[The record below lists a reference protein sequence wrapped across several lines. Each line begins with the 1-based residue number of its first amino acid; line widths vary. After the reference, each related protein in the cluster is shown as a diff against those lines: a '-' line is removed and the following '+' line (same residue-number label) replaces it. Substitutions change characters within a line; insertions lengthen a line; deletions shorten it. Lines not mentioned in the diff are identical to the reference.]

1 MGWGVRRECMGPF
14 SQCESSQLGGLIKDG
29 GLVEEGCLDI
39 EGASTAQGGDR
50 PGKFLV
56 SGRDASVFSTCFRK
70 EMGADLGY
78 GRTRKK
84 SVSLSFSHL
93 VA

>member
-1 MGWGVRRECMGPF
+1 MHGTS

-29 GLVEEGCLDI
+29 GLVEEGCVEI

-56 SGRDASVFSTCFRK
+56 SGRDASVFSICSRK
-70 EMGADLGY
+70 EMEADLGY

-84 SVSLSFSHL
+84 MVSSSFSHL

>member
-1 MGWGVRRECMGPF
+1 MHGTS

-29 GLVEEGCLDI
+29 GFVEERCVET
-39 EGASTAQGGDR
+39 EGVSTAQGGDR
-50 PGKFLV
+50 PGKVLV
-56 SGRDASVFSTCFRK
+56 SGRDASVFSICSRK
-70 EMGADLGY
+70 EMEADLGC

-84 SVSLSFSHL
+84 MLSSASSYL